1 MTFGGAA
8 QWKSKVESSASNHAP
23 ADTSPHNLSYFLGK
37 TVNVCISLDATPIS
51 SVLLYRVTTR
61 RKDWLRKVF
70 GMSEVKPEAAE

>member
-1 MTFGGAA
+1 MIYILLRH
-8 QWKSKVESSASNHAP
+8 QKSARYSFHHAP